1 MKSGKN
7 RKKKK
12 SAYRGLLEWWSLCPG
27 EHVLWCDFFVASVVG
42 RGGEGGAKL
51 WRQPFV
57 LNCVCFIRDVGIEG
71 GQSCDVL

>member
-1 MKSGKN
+1 MCCGVTFLLLL
-7 RKKKK
+7 
-12 SAYRGLLEWWSLCPG
+12 LLE
-27 EHVLWCDFFVASVVG
+27 E
-42 RGGEGGAKL
+42 GGEGGAKL